1 MKCRECENVQGKG
14 EHAGSSY
21 KDMVDFFFSAV
32 VKLLHNFCGTS
43 IGAAQVDWT
52 VSGLGKIKR
61 SFSLCRRLD
70 IAFYC
75 SSFTAL
81 CLSFFFLIKKRG
93 KQEFPKRDAEKC
105 VNAWG
110 SLRRAGRWRGRG
122 ATANNV
128 RCLWC
133 LALQLM
139 RKIGWTGGGKKKG
152 KDD

>member
-32 VKLLHNFCGTS
+32 VELLHNFCGTS

-81 CLSFFFLIKKRG
+81 CLSFFF
-93 KQEFPKRDAEKC
+93 
-105 VNAWG
+105 N
-110 SLRRAGRWRGRG
+110 
-122 ATANNV
+122 
-128 RCLWC
+128 
-133 LALQLM
+133 
-139 RKIGWTGGGKKKG
+139 KKKG
-152 KDD
+152 EARVSEERCRKMRLVGQFKKNG